1 MKILKFLFFIIVIFF
16 ILTIIAA
23 YNLNKNYNLV
33 KFIDNVE
40 KEYNVK
46 ITLAEKPKWDFSPK
60 IQLNLKSNIEDI
72 YKNFSS
78 QEIYF
83 SFEQPYKLSPLKF
96 EISSDSFLVK
106 DLKIKFLNSF
116 GTYNFLKKKI
126 TLESIKGEIGNG
138 NFISEGT
145 VDLSN
150 SQKIILKG
158 NLSNLHLNPILRQL
172 NLANWQRIEIKL
184 SSNNFL
190 LFSSSKNLLQ
200 NLEGSIPLSG
210 SIYFVVTEEERFGI
224 AFLRLLIEKMPNFN
238 NLSKSLSQIVEGFSG
253 TPALFEGQLTIKKGI
268 INTKN
273 LHINNNNNQIKING
287 SYDMISDL
295 FDAKIYFY
303 DSNNLIVEAIVLGNI
318 DNPSIQIINDNILPK
333 NKKNN
338 DIKKI
343 FEEGIQSLIDK
354 LLRTNE

>member
-184 SSNNFL
+184 SSNNF
-190 LFSSSKNLLQ
+190 
-200 NLEGSIPLSG
+200 
-210 SIYFVVTEEERFGI
+210 
-224 AFLRLLIEKMPNFN
+224 
-238 NLSKSLSQIVEGFSG
+238 
-253 TPALFEGQLTIKKGI
+253 
-268 INTKN
+268 
-273 LHINNNNNQIKING
+273 
-287 SYDMISDL
+287 
-295 FDAKIYFY
+295 
-303 DSNNLIVEAIVLGNI
+303 
-318 DNPSIQIINDNILPK
+318 
-333 NKKNN
+333 
-338 DIKKI
+338 
-343 FEEGIQSLIDK
+343 
-354 LLRTNE
+354 